1 MAIKFSAKDQPT
13 APVAVKPAK
22 PAANDKKPAPVKPV
36 DGSTE
41 ASTDLFLSPAEPSKG
56 KAGKKK

>member
-22 PAANDKKPAPVKPV
+22 VANDKKPAAKPV
-36 DGSTE
+36 EGSAE
-41 ASTDLFLSPAEPSKG
+41 ASTDLFLSPAAPSKG
-56 KAGKKK
+56 KAGKRK

>member
-1 MAIKFSAKDQPT
+1 MAIKFSAKDQPA

-22 PAANDKKPAPVKPV
+22 VANDKKPAAAKPLE
-36 DGSTE
+36 GSAE
-41 ASTDLFLSPAEPSKG
+41 ASTDLFLSPAAPSKG